1 VVSAQV
7 KNHGYSQ
14 LLERATV
21 DFGADG
27 AFARAPQKLKEHY
40 GIEIPISAA
49 QQITEKHGAE
59 ILQFQSGNRKTE
71 IPLAPGV
78 ACVIAQLDGSMVPI
92 VNTAEPSPEREK
104 VDRRRTR
111 QLEWQEARLAMAH
124 EAGSVTPRFAATL
137 GGVEQAGKQWLD
149 CVLRAGAGTETFVH
163 CVGDGATW
171 IFHQMELQFGTQA
184 RYLVDFSHLSE
195 YLSAAADSC
204 AADSKQVWLRNQ
216 QQCLKEN
223 HSDQVVDELAG
234 FLEREK
240 PLSGEMPVTA
250 CYRYLVNRPGQF
262 DYQGALAAGLPIGS
276 GEIES
281 GHRYVIQARL
291 KIAGA
296 WWKEDNAEKMLALR
310 VLRANQD
317 WEHYWQNR
325 NQKAA

>member
-1 VVSAQV
+1 MVSAQV

-49 QQITEKHGAE
+49 QLITEKHGAE
-59 ILQFQSGNRKTE
+59 IVQFQSGNRKTE

-78 ACVIAQLDGSMVPI
+78 ACVIAELDGSMVPI
-92 VNTAEPSPEREK
+92 VKTAEPSPEREK

-137 GGVEQAGKQWLD
+137 GGVEETGKQWLD
-149 CVLRAGAGTETFVH
+149 CVLRSGAGTKTFVH

-184 RYLVDFSHLSE
+184 RYLVDFFHLSE

-204 AADSKQVWLRNQ
+204 AADSKQVWLQEQ
-216 QQCLKEN
+216 QQRLKQN

-296 WWKEDNAEKMLALR
+296 WWKQDNAEKMLALR

-317 WEHYWQNR
+317 WEQYWQNR
-325 NQKAA
+325 KQKAA

>member
-1 VVSAQV
+1 MVSAQV

-21 DFGADG
+21 DFGADA

-71 IPLAPGV
+71 IPPALGV

-137 GGVEQAGKQWLD
+137 GRVEQAGKPWLD
-149 CVLRAGAGTETFVH
+149 CALGAGVGTETFVH
-163 CVGDGATW
+163 CVGDGAAW

-204 AADSKQVWLRNQ
+204 AADSKQVWLQ
-216 QQCLKEN
+216 QQQQRLKEN
-223 HSDQVVDELAG
+223 RSDRVVDELAG

-250 CYRYLVNRPGQF
+250 CYRYIVNRPGQF

-296 WWKEDNAEKMLALR
+296 WWKPDNAEKMLALR

-317 WEHYWQNR
+317 WDHYWQNR
-325 NQKAA
+325 KQKAA